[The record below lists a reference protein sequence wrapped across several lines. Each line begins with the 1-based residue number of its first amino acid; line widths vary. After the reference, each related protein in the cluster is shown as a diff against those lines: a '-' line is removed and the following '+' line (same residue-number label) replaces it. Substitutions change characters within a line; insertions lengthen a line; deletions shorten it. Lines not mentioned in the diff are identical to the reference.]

1 MVIYPV
7 VYLCLSLP
15 LSAGRMSTLRGV
27 PPSRTYF
34 GVAGCLMAFSGFVDV
49 AVYTLTRRHLL
60 IDTEHSTTDPI
71 YDYNTDS
78 RYQTQITA
86 HPKSRKR
93 FGLISR
99 LNTRFHLNHKT
110 VDIDDTQSPLSGSTE
125 NIVHNKDVELQNFH
139 GVYQQTTIEISH
151 EPATS
156 AESVEHP
163 KRRGS

>member
-60 IDTEHSTTDPI
+60 IDTEHSTTDSI
-71 YDYNTDS
+71 YDNNTDS

-93 FGLISR
+93 FGLTSR
-99 LNTRFHLNHKT
+99 LNRKT
-110 VDIDDTQSPLSGSTE
+110 VDIEDTQSPLGGSTE
-125 NIVHNKDVELQNFH
+125 NILPNKDVELQNFH